1 MINCS
6 WPSLYHHTKT
16 CACCYHKVVICVFS
30 DEHVQCH
37 IYYVPHSCVV
47 CTTYTV
53 VTVEVF
59 IQVSYIHNMCTHCEC
74 ECSFRCHTYV
84 ICTHILNVNVTLYC
98 CFQRLPNC
106 LSFTINNILLNIMSL
121 HMYMSSM
128 RACLWYAGH
137 TVYYSYLHVTCI

>member
-1 MINCS
+1 M
-6 WPSLYHHTKT
+6 
-16 CACCYHKVVICVFS
+16 
-30 DEHVQCH
+30 
-37 IYYVPHSCVV
+37 

-53 VTVEVF
+53 VTVEFVIVF

-84 ICTHILNVNVTLYC
+84 LNVNVTLYC

-106 LSFTINNILLNIMSL
+106 LSFTINNIMSL

-137 TVYYSYLHVTCI
+137 IIFYIAILSHVYNNPMYM